1 MTMLYCRPARP
12 TRLSAEPQLA
22 SWDRAGSTG
31 QVKLGHFLDHAEAV
45 AAPMMAAA
53 DGPLAVELTVGF
65 PDKLSLTG
73 GGRDLDNYLFPLAQ
87 RLGPARIA
95 AMFGRKVHGPS
106 FLAVGQAKS
115 DRVVSPPQFSAQ
127 IAGSYARKEWKTTL
141 REQILQTQDSGP
153 GAGPIS
159 LTVGITTGPGRT
171 GPTSGNRSST
181 PSALFLAKIP
191 NGPSTPTTTGL
202 PTSIST
208 TTSIPP

>member
-1 MTMLYCRPARP
+1 MPAADPPHRLAGARQSSASAALRPYRHAGEDQCMTMLYCRPARP

-31 QVKLGHFLDHAEAV
+31 QVKPGHFLDHAEAV

-153 GAGPIS
+153 GAGP
-159 LTVGITTGPGRT
+159 
-171 GPTSGNRSST
+171 ND
-181 PSALFLAKIP
+181 FQ
-191 NGPSTPTTTGL
+191 
-202 PTSIST
+202 
-208 TTSIPP
+208 